1 MHKGLQ
7 ELLTADTLV
16 LLPGWRDSEAAK
28 LNVRVGLAT
37 CMRFY
42 EAKPNQFAGTDPLTD
57 PPRIEWTFQEITGPL
72 EHEPE
77 GNSDSP
83 RAALLTGAARLIS
96 GTSDASRPLRRTAEI
111 MTALGYRHTELGAND
126 PPCVTCGARQ
136 LQGHDS
142 AVSMSAV
149 RFTRITNE
157 PADEANWKDLAAQVA
172 YGYEAATMKAAS

>member
-1 MHKGLQ
+1 MQKGLR

-42 EAKPNQFAGTDPLTD
+42 EAKPNQFAGSDPLTD

-77 GNSDSP
+77 GNDSP
-83 RAALLTGAARLIS
+83 RAALLSGAARLIS
-96 GTSDASRPLRRTAEI
+96 GSGDATRPLRRTAEI
-111 MTALGYRHTELGAND
+111 MSALGYRHTGLGANEA
-126 PPCVTCGARQ
+126 PCPGCGARQ

-142 AVSMSAV
+142 AVLLSAV
-149 RFTRITNE
+149 RFTRVTTE

-172 YGYEAATMKAAS
+172 YGYECATMKAAS